1 MEDVFEGNKAK
12 NEQIMITELT
22 TEVNQ
27 NYLQTYAAKSWY
39 KMINQTES
47 VFPFVRPKYGQP
59 QLGRIKCLWI
69 GYLNCKRPGILTFM
83 DMPTYS

>member
-1 MEDVFEGNKAK
+1 MFFKGNKAK
-12 NEQIMITELT
+12 NEQITVTALT
-22 TEVNQ
+22 TEVDQ

-39 KMINQTES
+39 KMINRTES
-47 VFPFVRPKYGQP
+47 VFPFVRPKHGQH

-69 GYLNCKRPGILTFM
+69 GYLNCKRRGILTFM

>member
-27 NYLQTYAAKSWY
+27 NYLQT
-39 KMINQTES
+39 
-47 VFPFVRPKYGQP
+47 
-59 QLGRIKCLWI
+59 
-69 GYLNCKRPGILTFM
+69 
-83 DMPTYS
+83 